1 MNTSYIVLIFIWIV
15 ILYEYYSKS
24 RIETIR
30 HINKKKNS
38 VERIKM
44 VELAKKFIGEDCII
58 YVMNGQIEGIV
69 TAVTDSGILIQTADK
84 SEQAVNIDY
93 VVRIRKYPLN
103 KKGKK
108 KSVVLD

>member
-1 MNTSYIVLIFIWIV
+1 
-15 ILYEYYSKS
+15 
-24 RIETIR
+24 
-30 HINKKKNS
+30 
-38 VERIKM
+38 
-44 VELAKKFIGEDCII
+44 
-58 YVMNGQIEGIV
+58 MNGQIEGIV

-108 KSVVLD
+108 RNM

>member
-1 MNTSYIVLIFIWIV
+1 MWIVLYI
-15 ILYEYYSKS
+15 YYFKK
-24 RIETIR
+24 RTETIQ

-44 VELAKKFIGEDCII
+44 VELVKKFIGEDCII
-58 YVMNGQIEGIV
+58 YTMNGQIEGIV
-69 TAVTDSGILIQTADK
+69 TTVTDGGILVQTIDK

-93 VVRIRKYPLN
+93 IVRIRKYPMN